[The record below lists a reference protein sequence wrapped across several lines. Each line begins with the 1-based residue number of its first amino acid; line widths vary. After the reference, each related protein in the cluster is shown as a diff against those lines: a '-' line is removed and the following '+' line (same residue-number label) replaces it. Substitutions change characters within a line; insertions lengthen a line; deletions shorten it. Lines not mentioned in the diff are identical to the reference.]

1 MASWPKTRPRL
12 SAQQTAALDD
22 WYTEFLGNVLP
33 GKYGWIERFNHEY
46 ALRSARPNGRT
57 LELGPGNGSHLLLE
71 DLDAHE
77 EYVGLELRESLA
89 EQISNHHPNLRV
101 VVGDCQEPFD
111 LPSDHFDRVL
121 AIHVFEH
128 LDNLPATL
136 REVDRVLKP
145 DGHLSVVIPCEGG
158 RMYGLGRRLTV
169 QRQFEKRYH
178 VPYADVIRA
187 EHINTAREIL
197 DELEPRFRVDEQT
210 FFPARV
216 PSVDLN
222 VVMGVTLTP
231 RR

>member
-1 MASWPKTRPRL
+1 L
-12 SAQQTAALDD
+12 SPQQSAALDD

-33 GKYGWIERFNHEY
+33 GRYGWIERFNHEY
-46 ALRSARPNGRT
+46 ALRSAKPNART
-57 LELGPGNGSHLLLE
+57 LELGPGNGSHLKLE

-77 EYVGLELRESLA
+77 EYVGLELRASLA
-89 EQISNHHPNLRV
+89 EQISDHHPNLRV

-136 REVDRVLKP
+136 GEVDRVLRP
-145 DGHLSVVIPCEGG
+145 GGRLSVVVPCEGG
-158 RMYGLGRRLTV
+158 RVYGLGRRLTV
-169 QRQFEKRYH
+169 QRQFEKRYG
-178 VPYADVIRA
+178 VPYDDVIRS

-197 DELEPRFRVDEQT
+197 EELDSRFQIEEQT
-210 FFPARV
+210 YFPARV
-216 PSVDLN
+216 PSLELN
-222 VVMGVTLTP
+222 VVLGLTLTP